1 MNDLI
6 IKNGMVYDPLNNING
21 EKKEIH
27 IKDGIIVD
35 KVNRDAKIIDASGMI
50 VMPGGVDIHSHIA
63 GTKVNAGRIFRP
75 DDKLD
80 EFNEKRTKLTR
91 SGTGWSV
98 PSTFVTGYRYAKLGY
113 TTVVEPAMPLLKAR
127 HTHEEFL
134 DIPIIDKAAFPL
146 FGNNWFVM
154 EFIKNKEYEKLAAY
168 ISWILKATK
177 GYAIKIVNPGGVE
190 NWAWSQ
196 NVSSLDDH
204 VLHFDVTPREIVESL
219 TKVNEIL
226 KLPHTIHVH
235 ANNLGH
241 PGNKEH
247 TIETFKTV
255 EKIQSKKGRD
265 SAFHLTHCQ
274 FNSYSGTNWGNF
286 ESGASDIAE
295 YLNSHKH
302 VTIDTG
308 QVIFA
313 KAATTTMTAD
323 GPWQY
328 SLHKLGGMSQ
338 WGAKPGVKWINGQV
352 EGESGSGI
360 VPYFFNPKVAVNA
373 VQWAIGLEL
382 MLLTKNPWQVFMTTD
397 HPNGGPFT
405 SYPQMI
411 RWFMD
416 KKSRDDVL
424 LNQCSKKAS
433 EKTELKDIDR
443 ELTLNEICIVTRAGT
458 AKCLGMTD
466 RGHLGTG
473 AIADVAIYKLNPD
486 KYTGTEIERAFSLA
500 AFTIKDGQ
508 IVVKNGEIVAT
519 PLGTTICAE
528 GHVKDSI
535 TEAMLEDVKA
545 HWRDHYS
552 INFNNYAVQDV
563 YVPKLK
569 IMNTPNKGRR

>member
-1 MNDLI
+1 MKDLI
-6 IKNGMVYDPLNNING
+6 IKNGIVYDPLNNIDG

-27 IKDGIIVD
+27 IKDGVIVD
-35 KVNRDAKIIDASGMI
+35 KVNGDAKVIDASGMI
-50 VMPGGVDIHSHIA
+50 IMPGGVDIHSHIA
-63 GTKVNAGRIFRP
+63 GTKVNAGRQFRP
-75 DDKLD
+75 EDKL
-80 EFNEKRTKLTR
+80 ENYNEKRTKLTR

-154 EFIKNKEYEKLAAY
+154 EFVKNKEYEKLAAY
-168 ISWILKATK
+168 INWILKITK

-190 NWAWSQ
+190 NWGWGA

-204 VLHFDVTPREIVESL
+204 VHHFDVTPREIVESL
-219 TKVNEIL
+219 TKVNETL

-247 TIETFKTV
+247 TLETFKTID
-255 EKIQSKKGRD
+255 KIQAKKGRD
-265 SAFHLTHCQ
+265 VSFHLTHCQ
-274 FNSYSGTNWGNF
+274 FNSYGGSNWGDF
-286 ESGASDIAE
+286 ESGAADIAE
-295 YLNSHKH
+295 YLNTHKN

-308 QVIFA
+308 QVIFS

-323 GPWQY
+323 APWEFA
-328 SLHKLGGMSQ
+328 LHHLGGTSA
-338 WGAKPGVKWINGQV
+338 WGAKPGMKWINGQV

-373 VQWAIGLEL
+373 IQWAIGLEL
-382 MLLTKNPWQVFMTTD
+382 ILLTKNPWQIFATTD

-405 SYPQMI
+405 SYPQMF

-424 LNQCSKKAS
+424 LNKCSKKAS
-433 EKTELKDIDR
+433 EKTQLKDIDR
-443 ELTLNEICIVTRAGT
+443 ELTINEICIVTRAGT
-458 AKCLGMTD
+458 AKSLGMTD
-466 RGHLGTG
+466 RGHLGAG
-473 AIADVAIYKLNPD
+473 AIGDVAIYKLNPE
-486 KYTGTEIERAFSLA
+486 KYTGIDIEKAFANA
-500 AFTIKDGQ
+500 AYTIKDGQ
-508 IVVKNGEIVAT
+508 IVVKNGEITAT
-519 PLGTTICAE
+519 PSGTTICAE
-528 GHVKDSI
+528 GNVKEGI
-535 TEAMLEDVKA
+535 TEAMLEDVKS

-552 INFNNYAVQDV
+552 INFNNYGVEDA
-563 YVPKLK
+563 YTPKLK
-569 IMNTPNKGRR
+569 IISGV

>member
-1 MNDLI
+1 MSDLI
-6 IKNGMVYDPLNNING
+6 IKNGLVYDPLNRIEG

-27 IKDGIIVD
+27 IKDGVIVE
-35 KVNRDAKIIDASGMI
+35 KVNGDAKIIDASGMI

-63 GTKVNAGRIFRP
+63 GTKVNLGRSFRP
-75 DDKLD
+75 DDKLE

-98 PSTFVTGYRYAKLGY
+98 PSTWVTGYRYARLGY

-134 DIPIIDKAAFPL
+134 DTPIIDKAAFPL

-154 EFIKNKEYEKLAAY
+154 EYVKEKNIEKLAAY
-168 ISWILKATK
+168 ISWILKSVK
-177 GYAIKIVNPGGVE
+177 GYAVKIVNPGGVE
-190 NWAWSQ
+190 NWTWGK
-196 NVSSLDDH
+196 NVNSLDDH
-204 VLHFDVTPREIVESL
+204 VFHFEVTPREIVESL
-219 TKVNEIL
+219 AKVNETL

-247 TIETFKTV
+247 TIETFKAV
-255 EKIQSKKGRD
+255 EKIKSKSGRD
-265 SAFHLTHCQ
+265 SSFHLTHCQ
-274 FNSYSGTNWGNF
+274 FNAYGGTNWGDF
-286 ESGASDIAE
+286 ESGAADIAE

-302 VTIDTG
+302 VTIDAG
-308 QVIFA
+308 QVVFG

-323 GPWQY
+323 GPWEFA
-328 SLHKLGGMSQ
+328 LHHIGGTSA

-373 VQWAIGLEL
+373 IQWAIGLEL

-405 SYPQMI
+405 SYPQII
-411 RWFMD
+411 RWLMD

-424 LNQCSKKAS
+424 LNQCSKKAT
-433 EKTELKDIDR
+433 EKSQLKDIDR
-443 ELTLNEICIVTRAGT
+443 ELTLHEIATITRAGT

-466 RGHLGTG
+466 RGHLGAG
-473 AIADVAIYKLNPD
+473 AIGDIAIYKLDPKKLD
-486 KYTGTEIERAFSLA
+486 GQAIEKAFSLA
-500 AFTIKDGQ
+500 AYTIKDGQ
-508 IVVKNGEIVAT
+508 IVVKDGEITAT
-519 PLGTTICAE
+519 PMGTMICAE
-528 GHVKDSI
+528 GKVKESVM
-535 TEAMLEDVKA
+535 EAMLQDVKA
-545 HWRDHYS
+545 HWRNHYS
-552 INFNNYAVQDV
+552 INFNNYEIGN
-563 YVPKLK
+563 YYTPKMK
-569 IMNTPNKGRR
+569 VMNGT